1 MFDEDSFS
9 RPVFQRHRQR
19 FGEGRRGGVGIAA
32 GIGTDY
38 AVRLQL
44 RIFFACYCCLPL
56 WLASGPVGAGM
67 GGGVV
72 WG

>member
-1 MFDEDSFS
+1 MLDEDSFS

-19 FGEGRRGGVGIAA
+19 FGEGRRGGGREIAA

-38 AVRLQL
+38 AVRFQL
-44 RIFFACYCCLPL
+44 RFFFACCCLPL
-56 WLASGPVGAGM
+56 WLASGPIDAGM